1 MEISV
6 FEKWPNIA
14 VVSVVHPNRRRS
26 SLFTPKATGGS
37 GGLGEEELT
46 AEVWFVSFG
55 LPKPRP
61 LLLLLRRR
69 RRRRRRQQPRVLIP
83 VREERGLA
91 GNLCGL
97 N

>member
-14 VVSVVHPNRRRS
+14 VVSVVHPNRRRGS

-61 LLLLLRRR
+61 LLLLLL
-69 RRRRRRQQPRVLIP
+69 RRRQQPRVLIP
-83 VREERGLA
+83 VRERGLA